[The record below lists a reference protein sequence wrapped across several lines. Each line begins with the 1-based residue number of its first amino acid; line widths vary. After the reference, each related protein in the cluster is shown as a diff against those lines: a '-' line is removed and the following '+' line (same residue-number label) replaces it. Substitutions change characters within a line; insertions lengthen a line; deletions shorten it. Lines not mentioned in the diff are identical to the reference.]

1 MSLANVYVSLVKYH
15 GLNTNTAMAVHN
27 LLMGARDITGSFC
40 IGFMP
45 LSSPSLPAPD
55 DTRAVGRARRYVREV
70 TQYLKVLERCSR
82 LYESLLKLG
91 MEAWD
96 SFYIYHLADIASTR
110 FSGAVPSGVGFDRRL
125 LDTIALDLKE
135 VELTI
140 YNTMARA
147 RWTLG
152 PLLAAYEHSPTYKV
166 IVDTLKSRGYM
177 IEAILDVVSAVEVPR
192 LSDKLLK
199 WVKSE
204 GYILQVILRPLVK
217 RKATWR
223 ALRAKTE
230 LEAVRDK
237 MLRRLERTLGP
248 RLLSR
253 LTEILTS
260 ERASITKNIV
270 LCSIAKEAAD
280 CSGLYPY
287 LLATPKP
294 LSYIKSLWRPPKCP
308 YPGFTW
314 PLERILR
321 DHIVSDAIGYQL
333 ANAMRPI
340 VKTVSGDKVEVPD
353 DVINKYALIVA
364 EVVSNLLKPT
374 R

>member
-15 GLNTNTAMAVHN
+15 RLNTNTAMAVHN

-45 LSSPSLPAPD
+45 LSSPGLPAPD

-70 TQYLKVLERCSR
+70 AQYLKVLERCSR

-166 IVDTLKSRGYM
+166 IVDALKSRGYM
-177 IEAILDVVSAVEVPR
+177 IEAILDVVSAVEC
-192 LSDKLLK
+192 
-199 WVKSE
+199 
-204 GYILQVILRPLVK
+204 LVK
-217 RKATWR
+217 R
-223 ALRAKTE
+223 
-230 LEAVRDK
+230 
-237 MLRRLERTLGP
+237 
-248 RLLSR
+248 
-253 LTEILTS
+253 
-260 ERASITKNIV
+260 
-270 LCSIAKEAAD
+270 
-280 CSGLYPY
+280 
-287 LLATPKP
+287 
-294 LSYIKSLWRPPKCP
+294 
-308 YPGFTW
+308 
-314 PLERILR
+314 
-321 DHIVSDAIGYQL
+321 
-333 ANAMRPI
+333 
-340 VKTVSGDKVEVPD
+340 
-353 DVINKYALIVA
+353 
-364 EVVSNLLKPT
+364 
-374 R
+374 